1 MGRINSEAKAPE
13 LVEHVMRSFLQD
25 MGDYFHVHL
34 SIHKAHTVMLVEQA
48 LVTADEGA
56 QILRALRELE
66 DGGKKGLQLHPDTDL
81 YMQME
86 AFIRSRAPEAGGKMH
101 MGRSRNDLY
110 ACGARI
116 MTRNKLLPVC
126 ADAIGLQRAVLEKA
140 REHVQTVMPGYTH
153 LQHAEPVTLGHFLV
167 AFHDVLERD
176 VRRVQAAFC
185 SANQNALGASALAG
199 SSFTLDRVRT
209 AELLGFDG
217 VVENSYDAVAARDY
231 LVEAVA
237 ALAVMASSITRVV
250 DSLIIWSTSEF
261 GMIDMPDSYGYTS
274 SIMPQKRNPGYFL
287 ESVRSKSARITGEL
301 TSAMCTLKG
310 TTFAQSRDTSFEI
323 TIPAFRAFAEAV
335 AILNVMKGVVTR
347 MIVNRD
353 AMQANC
359 ASEFSGATEIANLLV
374 KERGLDFR
382 SAYLVVANTVRIA
395 SEQGMRPKDVR
406 ASLMDEVAVS
416 SCGQAVHLTD
426 AQVRMALDPARNV
439 ELKRTLGGPAAMEVR
454 RMIDVRF
461 ARLEKKEQEHL
472 ALIDRL
478 DAAASELDRTMTA
491 SIEGARALGV

>member
-1 MGRINSEAKAPE
+1 
-13 LVEHVMRSFLQD
+13 
-25 MGDYFHVHL
+25 
-34 SIHKAHTVMLVEQA
+34 
-48 LVTADEGA
+48 
-56 QILRALRELE
+56 
-66 DGGKKGLQLHPDTDL
+66 
-81 YMQME
+81 
-86 AFIRSRAPEAGGKMH
+86 
-101 MGRSRNDLY
+101 
-110 ACGARI
+110 
-116 MTRNKLLPVC
+116 
-126 ADAIGLQRAVLEKA
+126 
-140 REHVQTVMPGYTH
+140 
-153 LQHAEPVTLGHFLV
+153 
-167 AFHDVLERD
+167 
-176 VRRVQAAFC
+176 
-185 SANQNALGASALAG
+185 
-199 SSFTLDRVRT
+199 
-209 AELLGFDG
+209 
-217 VVENSYDAVAARDY
+217 
-231 LVEAVA
+231 
-237 ALAVMASSITRVV
+237 MASSITRVV

-347 MIVNRD
+347 MIVNSD

-478 DAAASELDRTMTA
+478 DAAASELDRTMAA